1 MPSTRPFGSVRQRG
15 RLYEASYWHNGRR
28 HIAPTS
34 FTNKGDARAFLS
46 AVETDIR
53 RGVWIDPWAGR
64 LKVSELAQEWT
75 TSNPNKRESTTA
87 REELT
92 LRLHVLPAIGELRIE
107 RVGPRDMQR
116 LVNSWRAEHAPR
128 TVKRNYEVVR
138 AMFGYAVRND
148 WLARNPCRNVNLPP
162 VEGTRRFDL
171 TPEDVAG
178 IAAHVSEEYRPMIW
192 IGAALGLRWSEV
204 AALRVGRLD
213 LDAGRLAVAE
223 ALVRGT
229 GGRNVFG
236 PPKSKAGQRTMFM
249 PKVIVAMLS
258 AHLERAGFTDDDT
271 DELVFTDEEG
281 GPLRY
286 SNWRRRV
293 WLPAASAAGCAG
305 AGFHDLRRLNA
316 TTLVVEG
323 IDVKTAQTRLGHAD
337 PRTTLAVYASAPASI
352 DRAAA
357 DVIGERF
364 FGEKAKRASGT
375 KSPRHFR
382 ANPSEGSGAPESR
395 GPDQDF

>member
-1 MPSTRPFGSVRQRG
+1 MPSTRPFGSVRRRG

-28 HIAPTS
+28 HIAPTRFATKS
-34 FTNKGDARAFLS
+34 DARAFLS
-46 AVETDIR
+46 AVESDIR
-53 RGVWIDPWAGR
+53 RGVWVDPLAGR
-64 LKVSELAQEWT
+64 LRVWELAEEWL
-75 TSNPNKRESTTA
+75 TSNPGKREATTA

-92 LRLHVLPAIGELRIE
+92 LRLHVLPSTGEHRIE
-107 RVGPRDMQR
+107 RVTPPDVQR
-116 LVNSWRAEHAPR
+116 LVNSWGKAHAPR

-148 WLARNPCRNVNLPP
+148 WLARTPCRNVSLPP
-162 VEGTRRFDL
+162 VEDTRRYEL
-171 TPEDVAG
+171 TPEDVER
-178 IAAHVSEEYRPMIW
+178 IADHVPERYRPMVW
-192 IGAALGLRWSEV
+192 LGAALGLRWSEV
-204 AALRVGRLD
+204 AGLRVGRLD
-213 LDAGRLAVAE
+213 LVGGRLSVAE

-236 PPKSKAGQRTMFM
+236 PPKSKAGRRTMFM
-249 PKVIVAMLS
+249 PDAIVVMIAAHVEHLRLS
-258 AHLERAGFTDDDT
+258 DVDA
-271 DELVFTDEEG
+271 LVFTDDEG

-293 WLPAASAAGCAG
+293 WIPSVNAAGCSG

-337 PRTTLAVYASAPASI
+337 PRVTLAIYASAPASV

-357 DVIGERF
+357 DAIGARF
-364 FGEKAKRASGT
+364 FG
-375 KSPRHFR
+375 
-382 ANPSEGSGAPESR
+382 
-395 GPDQDF
+395 QDDTRR

>member
-1 MPSTRPFGSVRQRG
+1 MPSMRPFGSVRQRG

-28 HIAPTS
+28 HVAPTS
-34 FTNKGDARAFLS
+34 FTTKGDARAFLS

-64 LKVSELAQEWT
+64 LRVSELAEEWT
-75 TSNPNKRESTTA
+75 ASNPNKRESTTA

-92 LRLHVLPAIGELRIE
+92 LRLHVLPTIGELRIE
-107 RVGPRDMQR
+107 RVGPRDIQR

-178 IAAHVSEEYRPMIW
+178 IAAHVADEYRPMIW

-213 LDAGRLAVAE
+213 LDAGRLCGGRGARPGDRWPQRLRPAQVEGGDADHVHAQGHRRHAVGPPRAGRVHRRRHRCTRVHRRGRRAVALLE
-223 ALVRGT
+223 LAPPGLAP
-229 GGRNVFG
+229 GRRCG
-236 PPKSKAGQRTMFM
+236 R
-249 PKVIVAMLS
+249 LC
-258 AHLERAGFTDDDT
+258 
-271 DELVFTDEEG
+271 
-281 GPLRY
+281 
-286 SNWRRRV
+286 RRR
-293 WLPAASAAGCAG
+293 LPRPAPAERHHARRRGDRREDGADPTRPRRPEDDAGDLRLG
-305 AGFHDLRRLNA
+305 AGVNRPGRSGRHRRALLRRK
-316 TTLVVEG
+316 G
-323 IDVKTAQTRLGHAD
+323 QK
-337 PRTTLAVYASAPASI
+337 
-352 DRAAA
+352 
-357 DVIGERF
+357 
-364 FGEKAKRASGT
+364 ASGT

-382 ANPSEGSGAPESR
+382 ANPSEGSGAPES
-395 GPDQDF
+395 